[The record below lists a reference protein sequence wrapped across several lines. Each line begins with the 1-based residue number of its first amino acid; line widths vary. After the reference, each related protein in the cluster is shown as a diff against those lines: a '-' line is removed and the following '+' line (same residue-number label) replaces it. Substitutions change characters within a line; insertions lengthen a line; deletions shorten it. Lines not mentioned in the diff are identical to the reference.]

1 MGYIAYAVGTLI
13 VAAVV
18 HSVYN
23 SKKITFAIRSNQ
35 KAETAIDATTWSVS
49 ELADVATEEGSQDTF
64 RAPVTIRISQ
74 DEPEDSPTSSGRDE
88 SPPQTSRRRK
98 LKTERQ
104 SPSRRE
110 EGEGQSDSVPATSPS
125 SAALSRVQ
133 SREMAPPPRPP
144 SASSLDSAT
153 PSQARQR
160 ALMPPPSS
168 LPPSRNRSPPRLQP
182 STTSSSLAPPS
193 RGTLPSQR
201 QGGFARPTGFSN
213 SLAPPPSAA
222 SAARTPAG
230 AQATSSSSLLS
241 VTQQRVLQNTRMQP
255 SPSLLPTSSTQHPT
269 SRPSKKIILSPGHS
283 PLDWAALTRSTSPTA
298 PLTLRGPNA
307 SSLLGPHR
315 LGRITPSQLSK
326 QTGRKG
332 KDAWTSYQGR
342 VYNISA
348 YLPFHPGGEPELMKG
363 AGRSSDGL
371 FAEVHPWVNFE
382 AMLGNCLV
390 GIMVGED
397 DPGAL
402 GQNEVKAE
410 NGLDEMD

>member
-1 MGYIAYAVGTLI
+1 MGYVAYAAGTLI
-13 VAAVV
+13 IAAVV
-18 HSVYN
+18 HSFYN
-23 SKKITFAIRSNQ
+23 SKKKASTTHDHQEAKPAI
-35 KAETAIDATTWSVS
+35 AATTWSVS
-49 ELADVATEEGSQDTF
+49 ERADVVKGKDGQAASGL
-64 RAPVTIRISQ
+64 PVTIRISQ
-74 DEPEDSPTSSGRDE
+74 DEPEDSPASSGRDE

-98 LKTERQ
+98 LKIEGHSLAR
-104 SPSRRE
+104 S
-110 EGEGQSDSVPATSPS
+110 EGEGQSNSVPATPPS

-133 SREMAPPPRPP
+133 SREMAPPPRPSSAP
-144 SASSLDSAT
+144 SFDSAT
-153 PSQARQR
+153 SSQAHQR

-168 LPPSRNRSPPRLQP
+168 LPPSRNRSPPRLQSP
-182 STTSSSLAPPS
+182 TTSSSVVQPS
-193 RGTLPSQR
+193 RGPVPTQR
-201 QGGFARPTGFSN
+201 QGGFAKPMGFSN
-213 SLAPPPSAA
+213 SLAPPPSTA
-222 SAARTPAG
+222 SAARAP
-230 AQATSSSSLLS
+230 SSSLLS
-241 VTQQRVLQNTRMQP
+241 IPQQKVLQNTRMQP
-255 SPSLLPTSSTQHPT
+255 ASSLLPTSSTQHPT
-269 SRPSKKIILSPGHS
+269 SRPSKKIILTPGHS
-283 PLDWAALTRSTSPTA
+283 PLDWAALTRSTSPSA

-382 AMLGNCLV
+382 GMLGNCLI

-397 DPGAL
+397 DPAAL
-402 GQNEVKAE
+402 GRNEVKAE